1 MWLGD
6 RLVRSSPPA
15 RRDLLGRLS
24 EEACRIVHG
33 QLHSEDRRCSGT
45 QLLSSVPTSP
55 VLSFVCLLGFV
66 HQFSCLFLYQL
77 RRDEACVQRR
87 CVRNEVELS
96 SFLDAVG

>member
-24 EEACRIVHG
+24 EDACRIVHG
-33 QLHSEDRRCSGT
+33 QLHSADRRCSGT
-45 QLLSSVPTSP
+45 QLLSSAPTSP
-55 VLSFVCLLGFV
+55 VLSLVCRLGFV

-77 RRDEACVQRR
+77 RRDEGCVQCR

-96 SFLDAVG
+96 SF